1 MYTHSQMWILL
12 CAFSWNHS
20 QFTNNLKKKKILSGK
35 KETSTRHVTEGE
47 EAGKYWRHKCFKCWG
62 ITLFIAN
69 PVTLTVKEIYL
80 SVLFLWYSFFSFF
93 FFFEVLEFWHSN
105 WRRLLPITCICF
117 SKNGIEQKCQKNAK
131 QLIRFTDCTKSHRYL
146 FCLVW
151 HKV

>member
-1 MYTHSQMWILL
+1 MCVLL
-12 CAFSWNHS
+12 KSFTIHK
-20 QFTNNLKKKKILSGK
+20 QFKKKTILSSK
-35 KETSTRHVTEGE
+35 KETSTKHVTEGE

-80 SVLFLWYSFFSFF
+80 SVLLFLWYSFFFLF

-146 FCLVW
+146 FSLVW